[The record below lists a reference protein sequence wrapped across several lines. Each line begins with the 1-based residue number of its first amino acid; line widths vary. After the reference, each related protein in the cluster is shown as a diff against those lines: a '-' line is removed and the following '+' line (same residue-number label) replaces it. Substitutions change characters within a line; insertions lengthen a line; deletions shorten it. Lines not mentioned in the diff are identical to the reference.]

1 MSPNPAEPAKAE
13 NANFFFNPFVTGNW
27 HKFKLLMWK
36 NWLLQKR
43 HRTQTI
49 IEILAPVLFAS
60 LLVLIRSLVKADNI
74 KETTRYPPIELNLDG
89 LRSV

>member
-1 MSPNPAEPAKAE
+1 MSTNPAESAKPE

-49 IEILAPVLFAS
+49 VEILAPVLFAS
-60 LLVLIRSLVKADNI
+60 LLVIIRSLVKAEAI
-74 KETTRYPPIELNLDG
+74 KDTTRYPPVELTLDG
-89 LRSV
+89 LK